1 MIIEESLKKYL
12 HFNHIV
18 VIPDFRR
25 FSQNLVL

>member
-18 VIPDFRR
+18 VI
-25 FSQNLVL
+25 SYQNLVTDRF